1 MSNTSL
7 TPAGQVGA
15 IVASSSKQ
23 NDGLEPGGLHF
34 YLENMPPD
42 ITFFRISPLDV
53 GLELCFTILVS
64 AMINH
69 RNVRVDYVK
78 NESIGEV
85 KAVHLN

>member
-7 TPAGQVGA
+7 TPVDKVTA

-23 NDGLEPGGLHF
+23 DGGLEPGGLHF
-34 YLENMPPD
+34 YVVNMPSE
-42 ITFFRISPLDV
+42 ITFFKINPMDV

-64 AMINH
+64 AMTNN
-69 RNVRVDYVK
+69 RNVRVEYVK
-78 NESIGEV
+78 NGSIGEV